1 MPGRMLI
8 SDIAQIAPRD
18 VDQKMRCK
26 LSLAKG
32 AILPCGELGQRY
44 GF

>member
-1 MPGRMLI
+1 MRGQTLI
-8 SDIAQIAPRD
+8 SNIAQIATPD

-26 LSLAKG
+26 FSVAKG
-32 AILPCGELGQRY
+32 SILPCGELGQRY